1 MALARDVFRVLN
13 QPGMEPHG
21 SGTFTRTAAHR
32 ILRRGFLRD
41 AVVLDI
47 LSALLDLLRRHNHLD
62 FRAEVW
68 LVVVVQLY
76 VVCDADAAPFANL
89 CRARVSCV
97 SACWC
102 VCVRGCVC

>member
-1 MALARDVFRVLN
+1 
-13 QPGMEPHG
+13 
-21 SGTFTRTAAHR
+21 
-32 ILRRGFLRD
+32 
-41 AVVLDI
+41 
-47 LSALLDLLRRHNHLD
+47 
-62 FRAEVW
+62 VW
-68 LVVVVQLY
+68 LVVVVQLS